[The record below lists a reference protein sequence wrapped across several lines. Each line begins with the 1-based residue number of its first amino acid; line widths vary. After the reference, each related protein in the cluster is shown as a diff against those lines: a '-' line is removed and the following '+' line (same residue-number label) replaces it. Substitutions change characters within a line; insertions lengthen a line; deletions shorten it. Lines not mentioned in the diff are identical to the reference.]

1 MKKKFL
7 KAICILTAVMM
18 CSLTACT
25 NVQTETTA
33 ISFNDI
39 IVSDEGLTGTS
50 VSDKAD
56 ITDNSDTQDTGSESG
71 NTQADV
77 PDMTDSSKINTLGGY
92 PWLDTDIKA
101 NLSEDIP
108 ADPADNF
115 HWYVNKDWLLS
126 TDIPEGYGGY
136 STFHEVQ
143 RKTDANG
150 LAVLEDDSLTGHE
163 AELIQDLYH
172 SILDWDSRDA
182 LGLAPAETFIQTVND
197 IKSLDDLNV
206 FLYNED
212 NTLLSGWPFE
222 LDTAYSLD
230 DPSVYTSAIKDGS
243 WVLEDAAEYTNR
255 TRLGE
260 LNYNGKLM
268 LAKDMLTRL
277 GYSEED
283 AQKMFENAVSLE
295 EKLSIGALTKADEMD
310 TNYFVK
316 VNNSFSPDELQKL
329 FSNFPI
335 ADYIAAKEYDKSN
348 NFLVMDPA
356 LIKNF
361 DEVYTEENLEFF
373 KDYLIVKYVIDNAAI
388 FDSKAYDSYVHSQN
402 IIKGTSGKIDEKEQA
417 FKVVRSTLREPM
429 GQAYLSVYDASE
441 TKERITEICEEVIA
455 EYRNM
460 LSEEDWLSDATR
472 EKAIEKL
479 DHMTINS
486 VYPDKWTDYSSMDL
500 SGLNYY
506 ESMVVIRKFNDEQK
520 RKNINSKVDHDY
532 WDMSEMDILEAN
544 AFYNPYDNSINIIL
558 GILNDPIYYD
568 GMTDEAL
575 FGGIGAAIGHEIS
588 HAFDPV
594 GAQFDKDGRFINWWS
609 EEDNTA
615 FKKRAEKQIAYY
627 DSMRIWDGAPV
638 NGSNIQGEVVADM
651 AGMKVLMRLAKKN
664 ENFDYDSFFR
674 SYANIWKLLVTP
686 ERELYSLTQDP
697 HPVQYLRTNVTVQQF
712 DEFYETYGVKEGDN
726 MYLAPED
733 RVLVW

>member
-1 MKKKFL
+1 M
-7 KAICILTAVMM
+7 
-18 CSLTACT
+18 
-25 NVQTETTA
+25 
-33 ISFNDI
+33 
-39 IVSDEGLTGTS
+39 
-50 VSDKAD
+50 
-56 ITDNSDTQDTGSESG
+56 
-71 NTQADV
+71 
-77 PDMTDSSKINTLGGY
+77 
-92 PWLDTDIKA
+92 
-101 NLSEDIP
+101 
-108 ADPADNF
+108 
-115 HWYVNKDWLLS
+115 
-126 TDIPEGYGGY
+126 
-136 STFHEVQ
+136 
-143 RKTDANG
+143 
-150 LAVLEDDSLTGHE
+150 LEDDSLTGHE

-222 LDTAYSLD
+222 LDTTYSLD

-283 AQKMFENAVSLE
+283 AQKMFENTVSLE

-316 VNNSFSPDELQKL
+316 INNSFSPDELQKL

-361 DEVYTEENLEFF
+361 DEVYTEENLESF

-388 FDSKAYDSYVHSQN
+388 FDSKAYDSYVLSQN
-402 IIKGTSGKIDEKEQA
+402 TINGTSGKIDDKEQA

-460 LSEEDWLSDATR
+460 LSEEDWLSDETR

-479 DHMTINS
+479 DHMTIDS
-486 VYPDKWTDYSSMDL
+486 VIPINGRITAAWIYPD
-500 SGLNYY
+500 
-506 ESMVVIRKFNDEQK
+506 
-520 RKNINSKVDHDY
+520 
-532 WDMSEMDILEAN
+532 
-544 AFYNPYDNSINIIL
+544 
-558 GILNDPIYYD
+558 
-568 GMTDEAL
+568 
-575 FGGIGAAIGHEIS
+575 
-588 HAFDPV
+588 
-594 GAQFDKDGRFINWWS
+594 
-609 EEDNTA
+609 
-615 FKKRAEKQIAYY
+615 
-627 DSMRIWDGAPV
+627 
-638 NGSNIQGEVVADM
+638 
-651 AGMKVLMRLAKKN
+651 
-664 ENFDYDSFFR
+664 
-674 SYANIWKLLVTP
+674 
-686 ERELYSLTQDP
+686 
-697 HPVQYLRTNVTVQQF
+697 
-712 DEFYETYGVKEGDN
+712 
-726 MYLAPED
+726 
-733 RVLVW
+733 